1 MAQASVAVLTL
12 ATPSDFVTEGKPL
25 RQYPGTGPGSRRSRL
40 FGVQGANARLM
51 LSRIDIRTNRGSDMK
66 SVRIASRAADL
77 LPVRLTQEDRS
88 QSFNTRLRASTIAA
102 IEARAQ
108 ADGATMKQVICR
120 GLAAIGVAVAPADLE
135 DGTPRR
141 RAA

>member
-1 MAQASVAVLTL
+1 MKAPLKSRAGRP
-12 ATPSDFVTEGKPL
+12 TPKE
-25 RQYPGTGPGSRRSRL
+25 
-40 FGVQGANARLM
+40 A
-51 LSRIDIRTNRGSDMK
+51 
-66 SVRIASRAADL
+66 VRIATKAAPHFPSAR
-77 LPVRLTQEDRS
+77 LPREDRS

-108 ADGATMKQVICR
+108 AEGATMKQIICR
-120 GLAAIGVAVAPADLE
+120 GLAALGVEVAPADLE